1 MSAQFNTAAVSAL
14 ASAAARHVFDAD
26 AKHAASMQKAV
37 GEVIEALRPL
47 SGASTSEAVKAW
59 AEVAG
64 AFKAAY
70 VARAEAKGSEAEQA
84 KKAADQAWSRLT
96 RGADLER
103 PQTPEQKRAA
113 ELKRAQRAAELKRA
127 RRAADSADKS
137 KPATPVEKAAK
148 DLAQKDIVLSPA
160 EFHLLSLV
168 RSGSF
173 AAASTMLADMA
184 RAATQ
189 TKPTEAVTAPKAPAV
204 PKGRAK
210 AKAKAPEAEAATV

>member
-113 ELKRAQRAAELKRA
+113 ELKRAQRAA
-127 RRAADSADKS
+127 DSADKT
-137 KPATPVEKAAK
+137 KPTTPVEKAAK

-189 TKPTEAVTAPKAPAV
+189 AKPTEAVTAPKAPAV

>member
-1 MSAQFNTAAVSAL
+1 MSAQFNTTAVSAL

-26 AKHAASMQKAV
+26 AKHAAAMQKAV

-70 VARAEAKGSEAEQA
+70 VARAEAKGSEVEQA

-113 ELKRAQRAAELKRA
+113 ELKRAQRQAE
-127 RRAADSADKS
+127 AADKG
-137 KPATPVEKAAK
+137 KPATPAEKAAK

-160 EFHLLSLV
+160 EFHLLALV

-184 RAATQ
+184 RASAQ
-189 TKPTEAVTAPKAPAV
+189 AKPAEAVKAPKAPAV

-210 AKAKAPEAEAATV
+210 AKAPEAEAAMV

>member
-26 AKHAASMQKAV
+26 AKHATAMQKAI

-70 VARAEAKGSEAEQA
+70 VARAEAKGSETEQA

-113 ELKRAQRAAELKRA
+113 ELKRAQRQAE
-127 RRAADSADKS
+127 AADKG
-137 KPATPVEKAAK
+137 KPAAPVEKAAK

-160 EFHLLSLV
+160 EFHLLTLV

-184 RAATQ
+184 RASAQ
-189 TKPTEAVTAPKAPAV
+189 AKPTEAVKVPKAPAV
-204 PKGRAK
+204 PKSGK
-210 AKAKAPEAEAATV
+210 AKPAKQAEAATV

>member
-1 MSAQFNTAAVSAL
+1 MSAQFNVTAVSAL

-26 AKHAASMQKAV
+26 AKHAAAMQKAV

-70 VARAEAKGSEAEQA
+70 VARAEAKGSETEQA

-113 ELKRAQRAAELKRA
+113 DLKRAQRQ
-127 RRAADSADKS
+127 ADTADKG
-137 KPATPVEKAAK
+137 KPIAPVEKAAK

-160 EFHLLSLV
+160 EFHLLALV

-184 RAATQ
+184 RASTQ
-189 TKPTEAVTAPKAPAV
+189 GKAAEAVKAPKTPSV
-204 PKGRAK
+204 PKGGK
-210 AKAKAPEAEAATV
+210 AKAAQPEAAPF

>member
-1 MSAQFNTAAVSAL
+1 MPAQFNTAAVSAL

-26 AKHAASMQKAV
+26 AKHAAAMQKAV

-59 AEVAG
+59 GEVSG

-70 VARAEAKGSEAEQA
+70 VARAEVKGSEAEQA

-113 ELKRAQRAAELKRA
+113 ELKRAQRAAE
-127 RRAADSADKS
+127 SADKG
-137 KPATPVEKAAK
+137 KPATPAEKAAK

-160 EFHLLSLV
+160 EFHLLALV

-184 RAATQ
+184 RASAQ
-189 TKPTEAVTAPKAPAV
+189 TKPAEAVAAPKTPAV
-204 PKGRAK
+204 PKSGK
-210 AKAKAPEAEAATV
+210 AKPTKPAKQAEAAPV

>member
-1 MSAQFNTAAVSAL
+1 MSAQFNVAAVSAL

-26 AKHAASMQKAV
+26 AKHAAAMQKAV
-37 GEVIEALRPL
+37 AEVIAALRPL

-59 AEVAG
+59 ADVAG

-96 RGADLER
+96 RGAELER

-113 ELKRAQRAAELKRA
+113 ELKRAQRAA
-127 RRAADSADKS
+127 DSADKT
-137 KPATPVEKAAK
+137 KPTTPAEKAAK

-160 EFHLLSLV
+160 EFHLLALV

-184 RAATQ
+184 RASAQ
-189 TKPTEAVTAPKAPAV
+189 TKPAEAVAAPKAPAV
-204 PKGRAK
+204 PKSGK
-210 AKAKAPEAEAATV
+210 AKPAKQAEAAPV

>member
-1 MSAQFNTAAVSAL
+1 MSAQFNVAAVSAI
-14 ASAAARHVFDAD
+14 ASAAGRHVFDAD
-26 AKHAASMQKAV
+26 AKHAAAMQKALADMV
-37 GEVIEALRPL
+37 EALRPL

-59 AEVAG
+59 ADVAG

-113 ELKRAQRAAELKRA
+113 EIKRAQRAA
-127 RRAADSADKS
+127 DSTDKS
-137 KPATPVEKAAK
+137 KPATPTEKAAK

-160 EFHLLSLV
+160 EFHLLALV

-184 RAATQ
+184 RASAQ
-189 TKPTEAVTAPKAPAV
+189 TKPAEAVKAPKAPAV

-210 AKAKAPEAEAATV
+210 AKAKAPEAEAAMV

>member
-26 AKHAASMQKAV
+26 AKHAAAMQKAI
-37 GEVIEALRPL
+37 GEVIDALRPL

-70 VARAEAKGSEAEQA
+70 VARAEAKGSETEQA

-96 RGADLER
+96 RGAGLER

-113 ELKRAQRAAELKRA
+113 ELKRAQRQAE
-127 RRAADSADKS
+127 AADKG
-137 KPATPVEKAAK
+137 KPATPAEKAAK

-160 EFHLLSLV
+160 EFHLLTLV

-184 RAATQ
+184 RASAQ
-189 TKPTEAVTAPKAPAV
+189 AKPAEAVKAPKAPAV

-210 AKAKAPEAEAATV
+210 AKAPEAEAAMV

>member
-26 AKHAASMQKAV
+26 AKHAAAMQKAV
-37 GEVIEALRPL
+37 GEVIDALRPL

-70 VARAEAKGSEAEQA
+70 VARAEVKGSETEQA

-113 ELKRAQRAAELKRA
+113 EIKRAQRAAEA
-127 RRAADSADKS
+127 ADKS
-137 KPATPVEKAAK
+137 KPTTPTEKAAK

-160 EFHLLSLV
+160 EFHLLALV

-184 RAATQ
+184 RASAQ
-189 TKPTEAVTAPKAPAV
+189 TKPAEAVTAPKLSLIHI
-204 PKGRAK
+204 
-210 AKAKAPEAEAATV
+210 

>member
-1 MSAQFNTAAVSAL
+1 MTAQFNTAAVSAL
-14 ASAAARHVFDAD
+14 ASTAARHVFDAD

-37 GEVIEALRPL
+37 AEVTAALRPL

-59 AEVAG
+59 AEVSG

-96 RGADLER
+96 RGAGLER

-113 ELKRAQRAAELKRA
+113 ELKRAQRAAE
-127 RRAADSADKS
+127 AADKG
-137 KPATPVEKAAK
+137 KPATPAEKAAK
-148 DLAQKDIVLSPA
+148 DLAQNDLVLSSE
-160 EFHLLSLV
+160 EFHLLVLV

-184 RAATQ
+184 RASAQ
-189 TKPTEAVTAPKAPAV
+189 AKPAEAVKAPKAPAV
-204 PKGRAK
+204 PKAAK
-210 AKAKAPEAEAATV
+210 AKPAKQAEAATV